1 MYLDY
6 RKNDHSANGEDGIL
20 KKLFSD
26 LNITNGI
33 VCEFGAWDGL
43 EDSNTAML
51 WTHGYQAV
59 LIENDKNRFEQ
70 LKQNTSKHD
79 VECINVAVQG
89 GRKRGMKCIDPIT
102 VDNPGG
108 WDEAREKEDIDYCI
122 DNILEKSK
130 FNINSDNFALM
141 SIDID
146 SYDYYVF
153 ASIEKYFPKVLILEV
168 SSGYLPDRDHITE
181 SDGCSIK
188 SAYELGIEKGYKMV
202 CHCGNVIF
210 VRDDLVNKLP
220 DYDYSIENLY
230 QTPDD
235 LKKWEVG
242 E

>member
-20 KKLFSD
+20 EKLFSD

-43 EDSNTAML
+43 NDSNTAML

-89 GRKRGMKCIDPIT
+89 ARKKGMRGIEEWEASDFPT
-102 VDNPGG
+102 VED
-108 WDEAREKEDIDYCI
+108 REKADIDYCI

-130 FNINSDNFALM
+130 FNITSDNFALM

-153 ASIEKYFPKVLILEV
+153 NSIEKYFPKVLILEV
-168 SSGYLPDRDHITE
+168 SSGYLPARDHISE
-181 SDGCSIK
+181 NDGCSIK